1 MGMKQILVMMAAVV
15 LMGCEKKENEPQ
27 KMADQAF
34 EEAKIKANRGDAAA
48 QCWVGSVYRHWENHN
63 EAIKWYR
70 KAADQGNANGQF
82 ILGLMYANGE
92 GVPEK
97 NIEKA
102 IKWYRLAADQ
112 GLADAQYLVGVMY
125 DNGEGV
131 GEDNEEAFKWYRLAA
146 DQGYKAATENLQA
159 LLDENPELREN
170 QPSQ

>member
-1 MGMKQILVMMAAVV
+1 MRRWRRLMGMKQILVVMAAVV
-15 LMGCEKKENEPQ
+15 LVGCGKKEDELQ
-27 KMADQAF
+27 KLANQAF

-102 IKWYRLAADQ
+102 T
-112 GLADAQYLVGVMY
+112 
-125 DNGEGV
+125 
-131 GEDNEEAFKWYRLAA
+131 KWYRLAA

>member
-1 MGMKQILVMMAAVV
+1 MGMKQIFVMMAAVV
-15 LMGCEKKENEPQ
+15 LMGCEKKENELQ
-27 KMADQAF
+27 KMANQAF

-112 GLADAQYLVGVMY
+112 GNADAQNNLGVMY
-125 DNGEGV
+125 DNGVGV
-131 GEDNEEAFKWYRLAA
+131 GEDNEKAVEWYRLAA
-146 DQGYKAATENLQA
+146 DQGNKAAVENLQA
-159 LLDENPELREN
+159 LLNENPELREN
-170 QPSQ
+170 QPSP